1 MPRQDLP
8 ARMTTVVMVV
18 VMMAVGVSCALDPDA
33 DLTFSTELSPDKFHV
48 SWAFDSDQ
56 IVLEARVRTRG
67 WVGLGLSSTGMMAG
81 SDVVVGWVDSA
92 AATHLVD
99 GHIEGERSLVR
110 DASQDYK
117 LVRLSENGTHTV
129 MRVVRALRTCDANDR
144 DITEDTVRMIWAYS
158 TDDPKSE
165 TQILYHGVVTRGSK
179 SVQLLSNGFPTEQPL
194 PQEHSF
200 IDLTFDKYTIP
211 TASTFYACKLVSL
224 PKLSKKNHL
233 IKVQPIVQAGN
244 EAFVHHILVY
254 VCLDNVN
261 ASHVG
266 VTHQCYHPN
275 MPDSFSTCSSV
286 LAAWA
291 IGGGTFD
298 YPPEAGYS
306 LGAQGDPKMVLIEM
320 HYDNPGL
327 VSRVNDSSGL
337 RFYITPELRAYDA
350 GVLETGLDVQI
361 MHFVPPGAPSYTNY
375 GICPTQGFAT
385 VGPDGAALPL
395 QGAMSRPRRVAPGRE
410 ATQSG
415 EMKVFATMLHAHLLG
430 RAVQVRHYRDGK
442 QISDLGR
449 DMGYDFNFQE
459 TRYLKELVSVMPGD
473 SIITECLYNS
483 KERSSTTTGGLS
495 TQEEM
500 CLGFLH
506 YYPKVNVSRCLSIYD
521 MTQVAPAFGYIVM
534 PSYPHLIITPVEDK
548 WKPIFFV
555 YDKVNWTEQ
564 TIRTV
569 EMAARMAEQYAVH
582 ADTNGFQSFPG
593 QRIPEIPADPEAPPC
608 NPTTPTTKPT
618 MRPTT
623 KPTMRP
629 TTKPT
634 TKSGDKG
641 AAPSVHP
648 HGTWLHLLLTL
659 PIATLALLSAESLL
673 A

>member
-1 MPRQDLP
+1 MPRHDLP

-92 AATHLVD
+92 AGTHLVD

-117 LVRLSENGTHTV
+117 LVRLSQNDTHTV

-144 DITEDTVRMIWAYS
+144 DITEDTVRLIWAYS
-158 TDDPKSE
+158 GEDPASE
-165 TQILYHGVVTRGSK
+165 TQIQYHGATTRGSK
-179 SVQLLSNGFPTEQPL
+179 SVQLLSHGSATEQPL
-194 PQEHSF
+194 PPDHDSF
-200 IDLTFDKYTIP
+200 SLAFDKYTIP
-211 TASTFYACKLVSL
+211 TVSTYYACKLVSL

-233 IKVQPIVQAGN
+233 IKVEPIVQAGN

-275 MPDSFSTCSSV
+275 MPDSFSTCTSV

-327 VSRVNDSSGL
+327 VSNVIDSSGL
-337 RFYITPELRAYDA
+337 RFYVTPQLRAYDA
-350 GVLETGLDVQI
+350 GVLQAGVGVNNL
-361 MHFVPPGAPSYTNY
+361 HFVPPGASSYTSY
-375 GICPTQGFAT
+375 GVCPTQGFAT
-385 VGPDGAALPL
+385 IDHNGTSLRD
-395 QGAMSRPRRVAPGRE
+395 AMPRPRGVMLGRE

-415 EMKVFATMLHAHLLG
+415 ELKVFASLLHAHLLG
-430 RAVQVRHYRDGK
+430 RAVQLRHYRAGK
-442 QISDLGR
+442 QIDELGR

-459 TRYLKELVSVMPGD
+459 TRYLKKLVSVMPGD
-473 SIITECLYNS
+473 FIITECLYNS
-483 KERSSTTTGGLS
+483 KDKATTTTGGLS

-506 YYPKVNVSRCLSIYD
+506 YYPKVNVSQCLSVVN
-521 MTQVAPAFGYIVM
+521 MTELAPALGYTVM
-534 PSYPHLIITPVEDK
+534 PDYPHAVITPEADK
-548 WKPIFFV
+548 GKAIFTV
-555 YDKVNWTEQ
+555 YDNVNWTEQ
-564 TIRTV
+564 TIRSV
-569 EMAARMAEQYAVH
+569 EKATRTANHYAVH
-582 ADTNGFQSFPG
+582 MDTNGYQYFPY
-593 QRIPEIPADPEAPPC
+593 QRIPEIPADPEVPPC
-608 NPTTPTTKPT
+608 NPTKPTT
-618 MRPTT
+618 TT
-623 KPTMRP
+623 

-648 HGTWLHLLLTL
+648 HGSWLHLLLTM
-659 PIATLALLSAESLL
+659 PIVVFALLFAEPLL